1 MDKLTPLSVL
11 VRVAAEEYDIEMPEG
26 TDPEDYF
33 LVKGLLILLVNRE
46 RNIALGD
53 FLQYQGGGEYGQYS
67 VSIPKLDGVSDA
79 KYP

>member
-11 VRVAAEEYDIEMPEG
+11 VRVAAEDYDIEMPEG

-46 RNIALGD
+46 RD
-53 FLQYQGGGEYGQYS
+53 FLQYQGGGGRAN
-67 VSIPKLDGVSDA
+67 VFL
-79 KYP
+79 